1 MPLRVRYRRSRRC
14 IAVPTPCMAV
24 AEARYAALQAER
36 GYVEQLWSPRQ
47 WDAICD
53 AFEADFTFLSHT
65 DLSAVFR
72 IRRHIQGRCVE
83 VSVPVGLCLQAT
95 LRLESFL
102 LDHPAAAAASVRKFL
117 RDATLVGD
125 DRCLPSRSCRSH
137 LVVLFAA
144 VPSGSASRLL
154 PPLCKTWP
162 LPPLLPFHCRPQPC
176 PGVCLNC
183 PRACRIWCC
192 VCLAPLPCGRPAWPT
207 SGHANVP
214 GSSQNLQGH
223 PHARAVRQRR
233 DAALCD
239 RTEKVCPPC

>member
-1 MPLRVRYRRSRRC
+1 MVLTGRPRV
-14 IAVPTPCMAV
+14 
-24 AEARYAALQAER
+24 
-36 GYVEQLWSPRQ
+36 
-47 WDAICD
+47 
-53 AFEADFTFLSHT
+53 SHR
-65 DLSAVFR
+65 AVFLHSGSR
-72 IRRHIQGRCVE
+72 FYCGIPYTCRCSTPTFAGSALATPFSRGSAFPLLSTRGNGFAPWLSRPIR
-83 VSVPVGLCLQAT
+83 PVF
-95 LRLESFL
+95 RSFL
-102 LDHPAAAAASVRKFL
+102 LQIWPACCGRCMVLRPPCPYTARTTSLRLDFNASTSSSLLLPHRM
-117 RDATLVGD
+117 
-125 DRCLPSRSCRSH
+125 LPSRSCRSH

-239 RTEKVCPPC
+239 RTEKVCPPS